1 MPNGVSVRDDL
12 CYLSRFVLPASLVFF
27 LLFSSQ
33 YVPSLSAH
41 LAHLPHYNG
50 GGLSIGRYYVY
61 QAMEP
66 EYTST
71 QEPAKIIFSIQD
83 GNGNDIHD
91 NILTM
96 VEIYSEKTEERIAVY
111 PWTSQNT
118 GDFGLYY
125 AFAAIGNYQI
135 VLSISDAN
143 NTLVHVGGSDPPRG
157 ILSGNLGCHCERGV
171 FNISVSNSFG
181 TIFDSAVSAGIVG
194 IILVF
199 GIVLWFAYNNKKRN
213 AALRTR
219 ESKSL
224 LKHTILLLAMAAG
237 FVHLAVYAEHGSLR
251 IEYSIFLLAAGGA
264 QFTYGILYTLLT
276 VTSDTRSIGGDAKFI
291 KVYYRKTVILNLFGF
306 IGTGVLLGLYIYSVL
321 LPPPLS
327 PSNVPED
334 VDIAGLLDKSLELF
348 LIIGIVLLMRWEKSQ
363 LRSRLVHV
371 S

>member
-12 CYLSRFVLPASLVFF
+12 CYLSRFVLPAFLVFF
-27 LLFSSQ
+27 LLFNSQ
-33 YVPSLSAH
+33 YIPSLSAH

-61 QAMEP
+61 EAMEP

-96 VEIYSEKTEERIAVY
+96 VEIYSENTGERIAVY

-143 NTLVHVGGSDPPRG
+143 NTLVRVGGSDPPRS

-171 FNISVSNSFG
+171 FNISVSNYFG

-194 IILVF
+194 IISVF
-199 GIVLWFAYNNKKRN
+199 GIILWFAYNNKKKN
-213 AALRTR
+213 GALR
-219 ESKSL
+219 ESKAV
-224 LKHTILLLAMAAG
+224 LKYTILLLAMAAG

-276 VTSDTRSIGGDAKFI
+276 VSKEARTIDGGSEFFKA
-291 KVYYRKTVILNLFGF
+291 YYRKTVILNLFGL
-306 IGTGVLLGLYIYSVL
+306 IGTGVLLGLYIYSVM

-327 PSNVPED
+327 PSNVPEE

-348 LIIGIVLLMRWEKSQ
+348 LVIGIIFLIRWEKNQ
-363 LRSRLVHV
+363 LRSSLVRV